1 MGYNVMYEENR
12 FKVLQSLSK
21 LYGENEISVKR
32 LSVLLCSIGFACA
45 LSGCGQTVPELTEEE
60 NDIITEYAV
69 SLLLKY
75 DKNYNDHLV
84 DLSAYE
90 ESVVQPEIEEPE
102 EEPAPDEEL
111 PEEEP
116 ETEVIDAT
124 EEMEMQASSIEEFYG
139 IEGFSF
145 QYTGYDLISEY
156 PAMTEDSTDAFFAME
171 ATPGMQ
177 LLIVKFQV
185 NNQSGMDSMLDTFQ
199 YGMKVRIA
207 VNEEDPKSALST
219 MLLNDLQ
226 SFNGTLEAYGQTEL
240 VAVIEVPEGT
250 VVGNLSLV
258 LRSDFDSAVLP
269 LQ

>member
-1 MGYNVMYEENR
+1 MGYNVVYGENR
-12 FKVLQSLSK
+12 FKAVQSLSK
-21 LYGENEISVKR
+21 IYGENEISVKR

-60 NDIITEYAV
+60 NEIITEYAV

-90 ESVVQPEIEEPE
+90 ESIAQPEIEEPVE
-102 EEPAPDEEL
+102 DAIPDEEL

-116 ETEVIDAT
+116 ATEVIDAT
-124 EEMEMQASSIEEFYG
+124 EELEEQASSIEEFYG

-156 PAMTEDSTDAFFAME
+156 PTVAADSADAFFAME

-185 NNQSGMDSMLDTFQ
+185 NNQSGMDSALDTFQ
-199 YGMKVRIA
+199 YSMKVRIA
-207 VNEEDPKSALST
+207 VNDEAPKSALST

-226 SFNGTLEAYGQTEL
+226 SFSGTLAAYGQTEL

-250 VVGNLSLV
+250 LINNLSLV
-258 LRSDFDSAVLP
+258 LRSDSDSAVLP